1 MTRYMLDTNSVSHLL
16 REHPALVRRVTATPM
31 ASLCLSAITEAEL
44 RYGLAKRPDAKRLHR
59 AVGELLLRLDI
70 LPWDSD
76 TAQAYGAMRASLERQ
91 GKALAPLDLL
101 IAAHAVATGCT
112 LISNDQ
118 AFTQLTD
125 LALEDWTVD

>member
-1 MTRYMLDTNSVSHLL
+1 MLDTNSVSHLL
-16 REHPALVRRVTATPM
+16 REHPALIRRVMAIPM
-31 ASLCLSAITEAEL
+31 VSLCLSAITEAEL

-101 IAAHAVATGCT
+101 IAAHAIATGCT
-112 LISNDQ
+112 LVSSDQ
-118 AFTQLTD
+118 AFAHLTD
-125 LALEDWTVD
+125 LALADWTAD

>member
-1 MTRYMLDTNSVSHLL
+1 MLDTNAVSHLL
-16 REHPALVRRVTATPM
+16 REHPALVRRVMATPM
-31 ASLCLSAITEAEL
+31 ASLCISAITEAEL

-76 TAQAYGAMRASLERQ
+76 AAQAYATVRASLEQQ
-91 GKALAPLDLL
+91 GKALASLDLL

-112 LISNDQ
+112 LVSNDR
-118 AFTQLTD
+118 AFAHLTG
-125 LALEDWTVD
+125 LTLEDWTVG